1 MKKVSLIVLAVLL
14 AFSCLCFV
22 GCEPKSNLDVE
33 YLPDATNQPVGNGGS
48 DATVRIIQYTWDGWG
63 TSYKDVTGATAE
75 KIGSLLA
82 ALPETNETQPALS
95 LTRKFPEKLGTAC
108 DLPAERGT
116 MWVEANGKIYRLSG
130 DKILLV
136 KKHLGK
142 GTVLGDAAECIAEI
156 ANAWSYWPMDC
167 WYGTYKEGKLSME
180 HRYEAETTV
189 TVNIVSMNVI
199 KDLHPENSM
208 TVELTSTIDQTVH
221 ISLDCW
227 SSSDNLSTGD
237 KKDVE
242 VVAGQ
247 PKTVEL
253 TFGGFPFTYDVV
265 IRVDNTSV
273 KLVVDPE

>member
-1 MKKVSLIVLAVLL
+1 
-14 AFSCLCFV
+14 
-22 GCEPKSNLDVE
+22 
-33 YLPDATNQPVGNGGS
+33 
-48 DATVRIIQYTWDGWG
+48 
-63 TSYKDVTGATAE
+63 
-75 KIGSLLA
+75 
-82 ALPETNETQPALS
+82 
-95 LTRKFPEKLGTAC
+95 
-108 DLPAERGT
+108 
-116 MWVEANGKIYRLSG
+116 
-130 DKILLV
+130 
-136 KKHLGK
+136 
-142 GTVLGDAAECIAEI
+142 
-156 ANAWSYWPMDC
+156 MDC

>member
-1 MKKVSLIVLAVLL
+1 MKKVSLMMLALLL

-22 GCEPKSNLDVE
+22 GCEQKSSSGEGAD
-33 YLPDATNQPVGNGGS
+33 DDG
-48 DATVRIIQYTWDGWG
+48 TVTLIQYTWDGWG
-63 TSYKDVTGATAE
+63 LSSKTVTGEVAE
-75 KIGSLLA
+75 TIIALLA
-82 ALPETNETQPALS
+82 DLPSTGEKQKAISNME
-95 LTRKFPEKLGTAC
+95 FPKPGYAC
-108 DLPAERGT
+108 DLPVPRGT
-116 MWVEANGKIYRLSG
+116 MWVEAGGRIYRLGSNE
-130 DKILLV
+130 IVLV

-142 GTVLGDAAECIAEI
+142 GTVLGDASECLAEI

-221 ISLDCW
+221 ISLDCA